1 MLPRDPFANAPYRYE
16 RMETGYRL
24 WSVGP
29 DAVDDEGD
37 IAIDRYKWQSNIP
50 SGDIV
55 IERPT
60 TRG

>member
-1 MLPRDPFANAPYRYE
+1 M
-16 RMETGYRL
+16 GYRL